1 MLRRPPRATRTDT
14 LFPYTTLFRS
24 GGVVLLVDTP
34 TKAQSLGLS
43 AFDAIKTDILY
54 AELPP
59 GEQLRLRVLCD
70 RYGCGASPIR
80 EALNQLASDGWV
92 VRIDRRGFF
101 VSPTSEEEFQDI
113 LTNRCFLAAEALRR
127 TIALGDRPREI
138 GRASCGERV
147 GPYV

>member
-1 MLRRPPRATRTDT
+1 MIRRPPRSTRTDT

-24 GGVVLLVDTP
+24 VDTL

-54 AELPP
+54 AELAP

-80 EALNQLASDGWV
+80 EALNQVASDGWV

-101 VSPTSEEEFQDI
+101 VLPRSEETKSEPKSLMGTSNAGFGLKKKRKSNTQK
-113 LTNRCFLAAEALRR
+113 
-127 TIALGDRPREI
+127 
-138 GRASCGERV
+138 
-147 GPYV
+147 